1 MVETDLT
8 PQAREVIEPNGQE
21 YEYHIAPNCNGIA
34 YMAGFHLLL
43 GHLGKKVGFAFR
55 DIVFLEKIKKSLF
68 PFYHT
73 QKEEPGP
80 DIWAIVGP
88 N

>member
-1 MVETDLT
+1 ME
-8 PQAREVIEPNGQE
+8 
-21 YEYHIAPNCNGIA
+21 
-34 YMAGFHLLL
+34 GFHLLL
-43 GHLGKKVGFAFR
+43 GHLHQKVGTR
-55 DIVFLEKIKKSLF
+55 CPDIVFFKKTKILLF

-80 DIWAIVGP
+80 DIWGIVGP

>member
-1 MVETDLT
+1 M
-8 PQAREVIEPNGQE
+8 G
-21 YEYHIAPNCNGIA
+21 
-34 YMAGFHLLL
+34 GFHLLL
-43 GHLGKKVGFAFR
+43 GHLPKKVGFAFR

-80 DIWAIVGP
+80 DIWGIEYYFSLLDIVFFKNIQKEEPGP
-88 N
+88 DIRP

>member
-1 MVETDLT
+1 ME
-8 PQAREVIEPNGQE
+8 
-21 YEYHIAPNCNGIA
+21 
-34 YMAGFHLLL
+34 GFHLLL
-43 GHLGKKVGFAFR
+43 GHLQKKVGFAFR
-55 DIVFLEKIKKSLF
+55 DIVFFKKAKKSLF